1 VHTVPIEVFARVSDP
16 GAGLIS
22 WSIFR
27 LGCRAG
33 AAPTALRRRAGAGGV
48 ILHRYPALPSLC
60 ENPLKPQDLNPWT
73 GAPCSHGFP
82 VELVGVGELHAAFL
96 TESRTR
102 SRRLGPRAGNP
113 GRTSVHGLNR
123 TGKALPKL
131 SLQRSHRERSS
142 KSIRKRSYPAHVRW
156 GKGHPSWG

>member
-1 VHTVPIEVFARVSDP
+1 MFPRISC
-16 GAGLIS
+16 GAC
-22 WSIFR
+22 WR
-27 LGCRAG
+27 C
-33 AAPTALRRRAGAGGV
+33 
-48 ILHRYPALPSLC
+48 
-60 ENPLKPQDLNPWT
+60 
-73 GAPCSHGFP
+73 
-82 VELVGVGELHAAFL
+82 ELHAAFL

-156 GKGHPSWG
+156 GEHGAPVQGLRSCVVGVGSHTARQGWVIKSCPLSAVGAVPVSSQHIFEIAGHSFCRAYGVQGARFDNPALPGCVRTYSNHTRP

>member
-1 VHTVPIEVFARVSDP
+1 VCPIPAQDSSPGPFSGWGAERVPH
-16 GAGLIS
+16 
-22 WSIFR
+22 
-27 LGCRAG
+27 
-33 AAPTALRRRAGAGGV
+33 LRRSDGEPGQAGSSSIDTQPFRVCVRTHSSHKTLTPGRV
-48 ILHRYPALPSLC
+48 
-60 ENPLKPQDLNPWT
+60 PL
-73 GAPCSHGFP
+73 GFP

-156 GKGHPSWG
+156 GEHGAPVQGLRSRVA